1 MDRRVYSDETKAAVM
16 AALLA
21 GQSVSVVS
29 KEYNIPEGTIKAWS
43 SRGGRADMVASV
55 ATPKKERIGELLID
69 YLTANIEALK
79 AQAELFSDK
88 EWLRK
93 QSAENAAVLHGVMT
107 DKAVRLIEALGSRTN
122 EQETTNPE
130 P

>member
-1 MDRRVYSDETKAAVM
+1 M

-21 GQSVSVVS
+21 GQAVSAVA
-29 KEYNIPEGTIKAWS
+29 KEYDIPEGTVKTW
-43 SRGGRADMVASV
+43 RATYKWGEAVERV
-55 ATPKKERIGELLID
+55 EPQKKERIGDLLIE
-69 YLTANIEALK
+69 YLAANIQALR

-107 DKAVRLIEALGSRTN
+107 DKAVRLIEALSKRDD
-122 EQETTNPE
+122 EQEATDAAP
-130 P
+130 

>member
-1 MDRRVYSDETKAAVM
+1 M

-21 GQSVSVVS
+21 GQAVSAVA
-29 KEYNIPEGTIKAWS
+29 KEYDIPEGTVKGWMS
-43 SRGGRADMVASV
+43 KSTRTDMVATV
-55 ATPKKERIGELLID
+55 PTAKKEAIGDLLIE
-69 YLTANIEALK
+69 YLTANIQALR

-107 DKAVRLIEALGSRTN
+107 DKAVRLIEALSKRDD
-122 EQETTNPE
+122 EQEATDAAP
-130 P
+130 

>member
-1 MDRRVYSDETKAAVM
+1 MARRAYSEETKAAVM

-21 GQSVSVVS
+21 GQAVSAVA
-29 KEYNIPEGTIKAWS
+29 KEYDIPEGTVKGWMS
-43 SRGGRADMVASV
+43 KSTRTDMVATV
-55 ATPKKERIGELLID
+55 PTAKKEAIGDLLIE
-69 YLTANIEALK
+69 YLTANIQALR

-107 DKAVRLIEALGSRTN
+107 DKAVRLIEALSKRDD
-122 EQETTNPE
+122 EQEATDAAP
-130 P
+130 